1 MKLNEAEIKLALKI
15 KNLDI
20 RLVRI
25 DPNKTHVR
33 FENKEGIID
42 LDYWDGIGYVLTPLS
57 SFRKREISTVLLDSL
72 QTVNKI
78 SDLIKQL
85 EEMESYDSLRE
96 WEENKLRFNG
106 PFSEK
111 YI

>member
-1 MKLNEAEIKLALKI
+1 MQVNAAEIKLALKI

-20 RLVRI
+20 RLVRT
-25 DPNKTHVR
+25 DPSRTHLRFQNKD
-33 FENKEGIID
+33 GIID

-57 SFRKREISTVLLDSL
+57 SFRDQNISNVLLDSL
-72 QTVNKI
+72 ETVDEI

-85 EEMESYDSLRE
+85 EEMESYDSLQE

-106 PFSEK
+106 PFSKK